1 MTVNSGL
8 ASKLNN
14 GAFVVTAELLPKA
27 GASSA
32 LIKDAAQA
40 MGTSIAA
47 VNVSDNPFGTVTSS
61 LAACRVIKDAGLEPV
76 YQMVSRDRNRIA
88 IQSDILG
95 AATLG
100 IENLVC
106 LTGYHQSL
114 TGCPESANV
123 YDIDSVQMIHA
134 VSAMNTDQTLIN
146 GEKIEGDFGMVVGA
160 VANPYLR
167 PLPLNIMKLAKK
179 VEAGATFIQTQAIF
193 DMEAF
198 TEWLAAAQTA
208 GVTDKAKILAG
219 VLPLTSAEEAEELCS
234 TFADFVIPDSI
245 IARMKKASDA
255 QAEGVAI
262 AAEIIGKLKYMDGLK
277 GIHIISGGKEAV
289 VPQLMKAAGLN

>member
-1 MTVNSGL
+1 MTTNSGF
-8 ASKLNN
+8 ASKLSN
-14 GAFVVTAELLPKA
+14 GAFVVTAELLPRV

-32 LIKDAAQA
+32 LIKEAVQA
-40 MGTSIAA
+40 MGRSVAA

-61 LAACRVIKDAGLEPV
+61 LAACVVIKEAGMEPV
-76 YQMVSRDRNRIA
+76 YQVVSRDRNRIA

-100 IENLVC
+100 IDNLLC

-123 YDIDSVQMIHA
+123 YDIDSVQMLSA
-134 VSAMNTDQTLIN
+134 VQTMNANQTLLN
-146 GEKIEGDFGMVVGA
+146 GEKIEGDFGMAVGA

-167 PLPLNIMKLAKK
+167 PLPLAIMKLVKK

-193 DMEAF
+193 DIEPF
-198 TEWLAAAQTA
+198 LEWLEAARAA

-219 VLPLTSAEEAEELCS
+219 ILPLASADEAEELRD
-234 TFADFVIPDSI
+234 TFTDFVIPDSI
-245 IARMKKASDA
+245 VERMKKAGDPK
-255 QAEGVAI
+255 AEGIAI
-262 AAEIIGKLKYMDGLK
+262 ATEVIEKLKAMDGIK
-277 GIHIISGGKEAV
+277 GIHILSGGKEAI
-289 VPQLMKAAGLN
+289 VPELMAAAGL